1 MRTEKEI
8 RVRLKMWQD
17 HLKRYTPYIVTRYK
31 NEEFDHITQ
40 RGYVEAFKWVLA
52 ESEEE

>member
-31 NEEFDHITQ
+31 NEEFDYITQ
-40 RGYVEAFKWVLA
+40 RGYVEAFKWVLE